1 MTVDFFLGINL
12 IMHYFLLDVPG
23 YLDPNVGMAMLTV
36 LMGVIA
42 AVGMTIKL
50 YWSKL
55 KLRLSRNGSN

>member
-1 MTVDFFLGINL
+1 
-12 IMHYFLLDVPG
+12 MHYFLLDVPG